1 MNEIRVLGIYIN
13 DRVNNALGIQQI
25 LSKYG
30 CSIRTRLGLHE
41 VLDDYCIEGGLI
53 LLELTGDRNEW
64 LKLENEL
71 LAIDKLE
78 VQKMEFNLQNAHSA
92 YDAI

>member
-1 MNEIRVLGIYIN
+1 MKEIRVLGIYIN

-41 VLDDYCIEGGLI
+41 IIDDYSIEGGLI
-53 LLELTGDRNEW
+53 LLELIGDREEW

-71 LAIDKLE
+71 LAIDQLE
-78 VQKMEFNLQNAHSA
+78 VRKMDFNLHHAVNT
-92 YDAI
+92 YDAT